1 MKFWGHTCTI
11 WVSEVKFTAIYRQ
24 FNYLEDEVL
33 RSAGCWTTLTW
44 CGSDWVGIRFDGF
57 WVSRELRLSLC
68 SSQRLPDQRCSNHQL
83 WMERENRHDIL
94 LNDREA
100 VISHLQDISVITDDN
115 HFLINNFTYTL
126 KKIRVILF
134 TVQVISWLTGAC
146 SWLRPCPFRSCFW
159 SNSIFFI
166 LLFTMLK

>member
-1 MKFWGHTCTI
+1 MTLNINSGGQGPFFFITI
-11 WVSEVKFTAIYRQ
+11 TKQIQNLITILRRLTFIWSFEVIHVKWVWVSEVNFTEIYRQ
-24 FNYLEDEVL
+24 FNYLGDEVL

-83 WMERENRHDIL
+83 WMERENHHDIL

-115 HFLINNFTYTL
+115 HFLINNFTY
-126 KKIRVILF
+126 
-134 TVQVISWLTGAC
+134 S
-146 SWLRPCPFRSCFW
+146 
-159 SNSIFFI
+159 
-166 LLFTMLK
+166 